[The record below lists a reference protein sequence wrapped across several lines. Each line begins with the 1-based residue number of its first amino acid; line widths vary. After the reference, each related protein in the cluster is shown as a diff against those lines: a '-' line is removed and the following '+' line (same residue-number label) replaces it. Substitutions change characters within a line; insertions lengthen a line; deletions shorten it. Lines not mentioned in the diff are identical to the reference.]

1 MSNLSVAKGGSLSQL
16 QVQVFIVITINS
28 FFLYWS
34 AFVGRCKEKSYPAL
48 DIYAI
53 VILTSKIYGI
63 PL

>member
-1 MSNLSVAKGGSLSQL
+1 MSQL